1 MADIFD
7 EINEELKQD
16 RQAVLWQRYGKYVIG
31 VAVLII
37 ALVGARQ
44 GYVYW
49 KEARDGAA
57 ATVYY

>member
-7 EINEELKQD
+7 EINNELKQD
-16 RQAVLWQRYGKYVIG
+16 RQAMLWQRYGKYVIG

-44 GYVYW
+44 
-49 KEARDGAA
+49 
-57 ATVYY
+57 